1 MAGFEKQEENEENIF
16 WVTMTDLMLGLV
28 MVFIILF
35 VQFILSASSNTLI
48 TQQAKQEVVEELKSA
63 LKKNDLEVVIDETN
77 GTVKISNLELFK
89 VNSSELSANGK
100 NYLNKFMPIYLNAIF
115 SQEFLVDNLQN
126 IVIQGHTDS
135 QTFKNAKTKA
145 DQHLMNMNL
154 SLRRAYTVS
163 EYAMHTKYNQ
173 KYGDKIRQLLIV
185 EGRGSSEPILTNG
198 KEDLNKSRRVELR
211 LVLKNNAKA
220 PDFLQILNG
229 GKI

>member
-1 MAGFEKQEENEENIF
+1 LAGFEKQEENEENIF

-100 NYLNKFMPIYLNAIF
+100 NYLNKFMHM
-115 SQEFLVDNLQN
+115 D
-126 IVIQGHTDS
+126 
-135 QTFKNAKTKA
+135 
-145 DQHLMNMNL
+145 
-154 SLRRAYTVS
+154 
-163 EYAMHTKYNQ
+163 
-173 KYGDKIRQLLIV
+173 LL
-185 EGRGSSEPILTNG
+185 
-198 KEDLNKSRRVELR
+198 
-211 LVLKNNAKA
+211 
-220 PDFLQILNG
+220 
-229 GKI
+229 